1 MRMPRQ
7 YRSLLLCCCT
17 AMLFAGGAGAQ
28 VILGLPDDEPAAAAQ
43 AKLPAS
49 EAMQSGMAAIRK
61 LVIDAHSL
69 ITHRRMAPDQAR
81 RFAAGLKFHVK
92 TLNADPAAPVMTAVL
107 KDIADGADQIGSGAA
122 GDGQLDALDKI
133 EAALT
138 RYPQLIDD
146 AEWKPLR

>member
-7 YRSLLLCCCT
+7 CRSLLLWSCT

-28 VILGLPDDEPAAAAQ
+28 VILGFPDEAPAVAQTKQAA
-43 AKLPAS
+43 S
-49 EAMQSGMAAIRK
+49 DAMRSGMAAIRK

-81 RFAAGLKFHVK
+81 RFAAALKFHVK
-92 TLNADPAAPVMTAVL
+92 TLSADPAARVIAAIL
-107 KDIADGADQIGSGAA
+107 KDIGDGADQVGGGAA